1 MVLLPA
7 MAGHANSACLNI
19 LSQNRSAENKP
30 KNIFEWKNFSIVIW
44 YESKQNSSST
54 FFGHSLFVK
63 LTVICFM
70 CYGSFSFFHLSRFC
84 ACRLSSIVENND
96 SLTHFSPFHKRIL
109 VFAVTNPY
117 AVILSISGSHLHH
130 VQMAQTMEKSHVYI
144 IFTRL
149 NKWLIKLIYF
159 FSKYR
164 VISFLV
170 IIFSKTFR
178 YMGFD
183 SFKYEN
189 NII

>member
-1 MVLLPA
+1 MQASPRREDTYVRSMVLLPA

-84 ACRLSSIVENND
+84 VCRLSSIVENNH
-96 SLTHFSPFHKRIL
+96 LLHFFFHLFHKRFHCHPYFCCDKSLFSYTIHFRL
-109 VFAVTNPY
+109 SPTWCTNGPTMHGVATIMPFFHFLLSVNFDPLMAGSCAVN
-117 AVILSISGSHLHH
+117 
-130 VQMAQTMEKSHVYI
+130 
-144 IFTRL
+144 
-149 NKWLIKLIYF
+149 NKQ
-159 FSKYR
+159 
-164 VISFLV
+164 
-170 IIFSKTFR
+170 
-178 YMGFD
+178 
-183 SFKYEN
+183 
-189 NII
+189 